1 MVNVTTEGVLS
12 SNPLITT
19 GEYGYFPNLKSSP
32 IEYRDKSYIAG
43 ILLLLIGT
51 VSAIA
56 ILYFLNDNNMPKKD
70 FDVDKN

>member
-1 MVNVTTEGVLS
+1 MVNVITEGVLS
-12 SNPLITT
+12 STPLITT

-32 IEYRDKSYIAG
+32 IESRDKSDITG

-56 ILYFLNDNNMPKKD
+56 ILYFLNQKDKPQKD
-70 FDVDKN
+70 FDVDTN